1 MASVEERVCLIQ
13 EEENTTPS
21 VAGRRRRRFISGWLV
36 LLGRVL
42 IPPPTAMKPNP
53 ESPRKP
59 AKAGIP
65 SGRWA
70 YRAFSPNRSTSK

>member
-21 VAGRRRRRFISGWLV
+21 VAGRRRRRFISGCGFIGAAV
-36 LLGRVL
+36 LTPPNSYETQPRV
-42 IPPPTAMKPNP
+42 AV
-53 ESPRKP
+53 RKP

-70 YRAFSPNRSTSK
+70 YRAFTEPEYV